1 MTCYKIE
8 INRENYL
15 ITLSENILFQA
26 QNKQDTTHLRRELH
40 YLKLRNLEV
49 IFDSDELKNTFCTNI
64 YNAFFL
70 ILAGEAMQMKA
81 AYKYK
86 RIMIC
91 ENILSLDDIEY
102 KILKRNNNRFS
113 QKPRT
118 VLFSSSFIKGL
129 ALANVGL
136 SAQLTLNRSTRCT
149 SHNNKALS

>member
-1 MTCYKIE
+1 M
-8 INRENYL
+8 ENYL

-26 QNKQDTTHLRRELH
+26 QNKQDTTYLRRELQ
-40 YLKLRNLEV
+40 YLELRKLEV
-49 IFDSDELKNTFCTNI
+49 FLDSDELKNTFWTNI

-70 ILAGEAMQMKA
+70 IIAGEAMQMKA

-113 QKPRT
+113 QKLRT

-136 SAQLTLNRSTRCT
+136 SRQLILNRSTRCT
-149 SHNNKALS
+149 SHNNKAVS

>member
-1 MTCYKIE
+1 M
-8 INRENYL
+8 ENYL

-26 QNKQDTTHLRRELH
+26 QNKQDTTYLRRELQ
-40 YLKLRNLEV
+40 YLELSMLEG
-49 IFDSDELKNTFCTNI
+49 FLDSDELKNTFWTNI

-70 ILAGEAMQMKA
+70 IIAGGAMQMKA

-113 QKPRT
+113 QKLRT

-136 SAQLTLNRSTRCT
+136 SRQLILNRSTRCT
-149 SHNNKALS
+149 SHNNKEVS

>member
-1 MTCYKIE
+1 M
-8 INRENYL
+8 ENYL

-26 QNKQDTTHLRRELH
+26 ENKQDTTYLRRELQ
-40 YLKLRNLEV
+40 YLELRKLEGFV
-49 IFDSDELKNTFCTNI
+49 DSDELKNTFWTNI

-70 ILAGEAMQMKA
+70 IIAGEAMQMKA

-86 RIMIC
+86 RIKIC

-113 QKPRT
+113 QKLKN

-129 ALANVGL
+129 ALANVDL
-136 SAQLTLNRSTRCT
+136 STQLILNRSTRCT
-149 SHNNKALS
+149 SHNNKAVS

>member
-1 MTCYKIE
+1 M
-8 INRENYL
+8 ENYL
-15 ITLSENILFQA
+15 ITLSENILCQA
-26 QNKQDTTHLRRELH
+26 QNKQDTTYLRRELQ
-40 YLKLRNLEV
+40 YLELRKLEV
-49 IFDSDELKNTFCTNI
+49 FLNSDELKNTFWTNI
-64 YNAFFL
+64 SNAFFL
-70 ILAGEAMQMKA
+70 IIAGEAMQIKA

-113 QKPRT
+113 QKLRT

-136 SAQLTLNRSTRCT
+136 SRQLILNRSTRCT
-149 SHNNKALS
+149 SHNNKEVS

>member
-1 MTCYKIE
+1 M
-8 INRENYL
+8 ENYL

-26 QNKQDTTHLRRELH
+26 QNKQDTAHLRTELQ
-40 YLKLRNLEV
+40 YLELRKLEGFL
-49 IFDSDELKNTFCTNI
+49 DSDELKNTFWTNI

-70 ILAGEAMQMKA
+70 IIAGEAMQMKA

-113 QKPRT
+113 QKLRT

-136 SAQLTLNRSTRCT
+136 SRQLILNRSTRCT
-149 SHNNKALS
+149 SHNNKAVS